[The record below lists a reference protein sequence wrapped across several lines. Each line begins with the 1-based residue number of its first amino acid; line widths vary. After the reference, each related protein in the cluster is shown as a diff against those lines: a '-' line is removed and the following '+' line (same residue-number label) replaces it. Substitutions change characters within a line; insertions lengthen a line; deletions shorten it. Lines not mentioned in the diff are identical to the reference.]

1 MFPRKWP
8 LDDGHSK
15 NKGCRPKTIRTALI
29 APFEVLLTKVKSL
42 DDSAVTLD
50 INLLQ
55 IHKQLATLTNQ
66 TQQ

>member
-1 MFPRKWP
+1 MFQRKWP
-8 LDDGHSK
+8 CNDGHFK

-29 APFEVLLTKVKSL
+29 APSEVLLTKVKSL

-55 IHKQLATLTNQ
+55 IHEQLATLTYQ
-66 TQQ
+66 AQQ